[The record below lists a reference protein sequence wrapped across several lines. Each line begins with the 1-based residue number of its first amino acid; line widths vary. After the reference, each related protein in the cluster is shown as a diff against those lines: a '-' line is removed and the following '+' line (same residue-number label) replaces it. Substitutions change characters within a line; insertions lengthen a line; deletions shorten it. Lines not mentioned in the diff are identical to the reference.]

1 MGEYC
6 ARAAEMK
13 KIKEKIT
20 ELHNESIGV
29 EDPYYF
35 FWNEQEE
42 QDPISCSSSILFYR
56 TALNI

>member
-29 EDPYYF
+29 EGPYYF
-35 FWNEQEE
+35 FGKNKKSKIQYLAHQVSFFTE
-42 QDPISCSSSILFYR
+42 PH
-56 TALNI
+56 

>member
-20 ELHNESIGV
+20 ELHNGTIGV
-29 EDPYYF
+29 EDLY
-35 FWNEQEE
+35 
-42 QDPISCSSSILFYR
+42 
-56 TALNI
+56 